1 MTACERERE
10 QIGAFLDGEL
20 EAGERAAF
28 EAHLATCAGCRQ
40 AVEDHRQLARAF
52 AALPA
57 VAAPPDFEARF
68 WARIARGEDAPK
80 GLLARVFGW
89 LSPGRGLALATAAG
103 AALLLFRFVGLPP
116 EHDSAAT
123 AAAEAVVT
131 RDSLP
136 AAEAAPALAAR
147 AAPSPADTDVRLVTD
162 VRDFELLQDPEVDAI
177 SELDVLEEWD
187 DAGSS

>member
-10 QIGAFLDGEL
+10 RIGAFLDGEL
-20 EAGERAAF
+20 EAGERAAL

-80 GLLARVFGW
+80 GLLARVVGS
-89 LSPGRGLALATAAG
+89 LSRPVGRAGDGAG
-103 AALLLFRFVGLPP
+103 ALLFRLVGSPP
-116 EHDSAAT
+116 EHDAVAT
-123 AAAEAVVT
+123 AAVEPVVI
-131 RDSLP
+131 RDSSS
-136 AAEAAPALAAR
+136 AAEAAQAPAAG